1 MTAKIRRPLSPARYL
16 FLMFLAAVLAGS
28 FLLYLPVSRNEG
40 FNLSFLDA
48 LFTAVSAVCV
58 TGLTTVDIHQ
68 VFSPFGWTVIALLI
82 MIGGMGVAGLIVSTA
97 LFLGFRVGLSQ
108 RIIVQASYNIGSLKG
123 TLTVLKT
130 VVLSSAAFQLLGAA
144 FYYRTFRALMGPLDA
159 VGYSLFHA
167 ISAFNNA
174 GFDLMGS
181 FSSISQFSDDGLY
194 IMITSVLIIAGGL
207 GFFVI
212 ADTIRSGF
220 SWKHMT
226 MHSKMV
232 YCFTLLLL
240 VVGVFLFLVP
250 GDISVPD
257 ALFLSVTAR
266 TAGFST
272 LDIGTLRPFA
282 VLILMTLMFI
292 GASPGSTGG
301 GVKTTTLLTILLSL
315 NPLKRTR
322 EVVLFSRSIDEQSV
336 QKAYQVLALGLFTVV
351 GSTGVL
357 LAAEQNMTASVS
369 PEGFSPFSL
378 LFESVSAFATVGL
391 STGVTPYLSGIS
403 KGVLMLSMFI
413 GRVGPI
419 TIASTILR
427 KESKIGY
434 IRERVFI
441 G

>member
-1 MTAKIRRPLSPARYL
+1 MHC
-16 FLMFLAAVLAGS
+16 
-28 FLLYLPVSRNEG
+28 
-40 FNLSFLDA
+40 
-48 LFTAVSAVCV
+48 FTAVSAVCL

-212 ADTIRSGF
+212 ADTIRSGVF
-220 SWKHMT
+220 LEAHDDAFKDG
-226 MHSKMV
+226 
-232 YCFTLLLL
+232 LLLH
-240 VVGVFLFLVP
+240 
-250 GDISVPD
+250 
-257 ALFLSVTAR
+257 
-266 TAGFST
+266 
-272 LDIGTLRPFA
+272 
-282 VLILMTLMFI
+282 
-292 GASPGSTGG
+292 
-301 GVKTTTLLTILLSL
+301 
-315 NPLKRTR
+315 
-322 EVVLFSRSIDEQSV
+322 
-336 QKAYQVLALGLFTVV
+336 
-351 GSTGVL
+351 
-357 LAAEQNMTASVS
+357 
-369 PEGFSPFSL
+369 
-378 LFESVSAFATVGL
+378 
-391 STGVTPYLSGIS
+391 
-403 KGVLMLSMFI
+403 
-413 GRVGPI
+413 
-419 TIASTILR
+419 IASSCSWSIPVPCPR
-427 KESKIGY
+427 
-434 IRERVFI
+434 
-441 G
+441 

>member
-1 MTAKIRRPLSPARYL
+1 MTAKIRKPLSPARYL

-28 FLLYLPVSRNEG
+28 VLLYLPVSQREG
-40 FNLSFLDA
+40 LRLSFTDA

-58 TGLTTVDIHQ
+58 TGLSTVDVHL

-108 RIIVQASYNIGSLKG
+108 RTIVKESYNIGSLKG
-123 TLTVLKT
+123 TLTVLKA
-130 VVLSSAAFQLLGAA
+130 VVLSSAVFQLAGAA
-144 FYYRTFRALMGPLDA
+144 LYYRSFRALMGPLEA
-159 VGYSLFHA
+159 AGYSLFHA

-181 FSSISQFSDDGLY
+181 FSSLSRFSGDGLY
-194 IMITSVLIIAGGL
+194 LMTTSVLIIAGGL

-212 ADTIRSGF
+212 ADTFRSGF

-232 YCFTLLLL
+232 YVFTLLLL
-240 VVGVFLFLVP
+240 VLGALLFLA
-250 GDISVPD
+250 GNEISVPD

-272 LDIGTLRPFA
+272 IGIETLRPFA
-282 VLILMTLMFI
+282 TLVLMVLMFI

-301 GVKTTTLLTILLSL
+301 GIKTTTFFTILLSL
-315 NPLKRTR
+315 NPMKRTR
-322 EVVLFSRSIDEQSV
+322 NVVLFSRAVDEQSV
-336 QKAYQVLALGLFTVV
+336 HKAYQVLALGLFTVI
-351 GSTGVL
+351 GSTAVL
-357 LAAEQNMTASVS
+357 LASEQSMISSGS
-369 PEGFSPFSL
+369 PEGLTPFSL

-391 STGVTPYLSGIS
+391 STGVTPHLSGIS
-403 KGVLMLSMFI
+403 KAALMVSMFI

-427 KESKIGY
+427 RESKIGY